1 MTQHFSNFSFFF
13 TRKERSMR
21 NYLRNMMHFLAMKT
35 YYDNISCKIKSEY
48 LKRSANINQH
58 QTYFAASVNVTLSF
72 II

>member
-13 TRKERSMR
+13 TRKG
-21 NYLRNMMHFLAMKT
+21 RNMMHFLAMKT

-58 QTYFAASVNVTLSF
+58 QTYFAASANVTLFF